1 MEKIVECVPNFSEGR
16 NQFIIDEIVAKIKAA
31 SYQGKNKEEKVTVL
45 DIDRGESAN
54 RTVITFAG
62 SPEAV
67 EEAAFAG
74 AKAASELIDMRQ
86 HHGTHPRSGAL
97 DVLPFVP
104 IKGVTLQECAEIAKR
119 SAKRIYEELGIPC
132 YLYEAAAQKP
142 ERKNLAIT
150 RAGGYEALSEKI
162 LDPKRKPDFS
172 PEKYNETVAISG
184 ATNIGARNFLV
195 AVNFN
200 LNTTST
206 KAAMEIAYEI
216 RESGRPAMKKDS
228 LTNKTLKDATK
239 DAIRIQ
245 GKLKGVKAIGWYIK
259 EYGIS
264 QVSVN
269 ITDINTSPLHVVFE
283 TVAEAACNRG
293 LRVTGTEIIGLL
305 PKSCLIDAGKHF
317 LGKQQSPIDISEEE
331 IIKTAINTM
340 GLEELRPFNPNE
352 KVIETLF
359 KKTSLYL

>member
-1 MEKIVECVPNFSEGR
+1 MEKIVECVPNFREGR

-45 DIDRGESAN
+45 DIDQGESAN

-228 LTNKTLKDATK
+228 LTNKTLKDA
-239 DAIRIQ
+239 IRIQ

-293 LRVTGTEIIGLL
+293 LKVTGTEIIGLL

-331 IIKTAINTM
+331 IIKTAIKTM